1 MHGVLDRGS
10 RKEKREG
17 GMKEGWLAAFCY
29 YADVAGFLDNMAGS
43 VSLLALVSATILTG
57 TLAPNKSSLG
67 VI

>member
-1 MHGVLDRGS
+1 
-10 RKEKREG
+10 
-17 GMKEGWLAAFCY
+17 MKEGWLAAFCY